1 MKLTRNFKSI
11 FYLFFTSLYLTG
23 VSWWCFEKFVH
34 VKGAFGE
41 DHHPYQQLIL
51 RIHGAIAYFTLLVV
65 GYLIHSHIRPGLKS
79 RKKRSLKTGWMMII
93 VTGSLIASSAMDLF
107 GPEGLTHDFLVGL
120 HWYLGL
126 AFPLFLG
133 THLFKIKSPV

>member
-1 MKLTRNFKSI
+1 
-11 FYLFFTSLYLTG
+11 
-23 VSWWCFEKFVH
+23 
-34 VKGAFGE
+34 
-41 DHHPYQQLIL
+41 
-51 RIHGAIAYFTLLVV
+51 
-65 GYLIHSHIRPGLKS
+65 
-79 RKKRSLKTGWMMII
+79 MII